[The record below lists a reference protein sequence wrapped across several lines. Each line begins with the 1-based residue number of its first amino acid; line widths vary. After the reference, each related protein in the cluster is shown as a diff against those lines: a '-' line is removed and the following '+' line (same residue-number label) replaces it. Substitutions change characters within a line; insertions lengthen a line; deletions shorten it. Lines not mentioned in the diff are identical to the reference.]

1 MKNIKRKI
9 FQIILTVFMV
19 FSSCFLTGTVEAA
32 SSGVENA
39 LNKGMLISRNDVI
52 DDYGFNNDQVP
63 PFAKDGGAT
72 GSEQTNGNEGLVW
85 TNKKVENGDEDGQF
99 IITLSTVGY
108 RYREVD
114 NENNRTE
121 QWKNPIEDKT
131 YLEIIEDIENGYS
144 YVDGSMN
151 VTKRIGLDNQ
161 KPYNIDNTDNQ
172 IKLIFNEEDITPKD
186 DTIAFDVQIQF
197 TVEFTM
203 ENPNVSVNY
212 STGDAVSKFI
222 PAGDNYYYYTWDVQ
236 KTSIKLDGIN
246 WSNGKGYQFRNG
258 TELKNVTLEGV
269 TFQQSIGI
277 EHTALINNGN
287 DEVKVEINGINYSKF
302 QFDLST
308 TDLNNLVDFFANSNI
323 YIKDMYIYQAT
334 NDVANKQYFTII
346 EINYVYNDESI
357 NVRFAPVYT
366 AGNPGGNNGESVDI
380 VQIIDKSDP
389 VLRDDYVPDQD
400 GNLVKQFDKKGVL
413 AFSMIQESDIKS
425 KKTAH
430 VIDWDDRTYQID
442 LYAAHNI
449 NTNVEPIDLV
459 MMLDFSGSMP
469 WFVNQPTGPIYLK
482 DKIPVN
488 LKGSEVVNKE
498 GDTTIDKWKYN
509 LYVKDV
515 VQEVKGDNGNV
526 IKRFYEYKPIVWVNE
541 GKHDTGGNKDVY
553 LESGWYIVKSSKDG
567 RKVID
572 ADKINSGDDDEKYV
586 SSIDWSLNKN
596 EEGEEIVYSRS
607 DSDMTKLEALQKAV
621 YNFVVRLQ
629 ALSSESKIAIIPFAG
644 DIIDNDYASDS
655 LQSIKPQ
662 DINKLFNSITL
673 QGNTNQH
680 AAMVKAKDI
689 IEKSTSS
696 NKKYAILFSDGVPT
710 YGKKIDDNK
719 SIPDSDT
726 FNKAADELKTI
737 CSTFFTAG
745 IFANKTDS
753 AGVTEMTGWATDK
766 NCVYIED
773 TSNDLI
779 EAFNDIF
786 GRITVQ
792 ITGVT
797 VKDYIDS
804 RFEVIDAEGNVINI
818 SDISEDGI
826 PYNGG
831 TLKKDYDDRMYV
843 EWTNVNLSYAED
855 VTTGWHKTIYVKA
868 KDEYIG
874 GNNVTTNDED
884 SGITVGDVTKEFDQP
899 TVNVKVDFV
908 VGNYD
913 EKVFYGESVDLDEVD
928 SKLFET
934 VNNSKGEPL
943 TIAPDGSR
951 LDKGNFT
958 LEWYSSVDVDKSNVI
973 NDTKIEENDEIITP
987 QGPESYYL
995 RVQLKVENSDGSS
1008 KENTEG
1014 HENTI
1019 DSTLLAK
1026 NDMDVEGKFDDNRLD
1041 DSINGKD
1048 IDDYANASSQYGV
1061 YVVDVVKG
1069 NITIHKNILDD
1080 TIADPDTQGD
1090 SIFTFLI
1097 DGTTESGKK
1106 IHEYKV
1112 LRFENF
1118 KSQSFTI
1125 DDLEKGIYTI
1135 TELNTI
1141 RYNLINVSENGNNQV
1156 FCDKTEKNDGLI
1168 FHIGYNTEK
1177 KESIQAVHGEG
1188 VFTNDLENDENYG
1201 DTGVVTNSFEV
1212 DANGTVT
1219 INKDFHNNKGED

>member
-39 LNKGMLISRNDVI
+39 LNKGMLISKNDVI
-52 DDYGFNNDQVP
+52 DDNGFNDDEVP
-63 PFAKDGGAT
+63 YFVKDEGTT

-85 TNKKVENGDEDGQF
+85 TNKKVEKGDEDGQF

-131 YLEIIEDIENGYS
+131 DLEIIEDIENGYS
-144 YVDGSMN
+144 YVDGSMK
-151 VTKRIGLDNQ
+151 VTKRSGLNNQ
-161 KPYNIDNTDNQ
+161 NPYNIDNTNNQ
-172 IKLIFNEEDITPKD
+172 IKLIFNEGDITQ
-186 DTIAFDVQIQF
+186 TNGTTAFDVQIQF
-197 TVEFTM
+197 TVEFSM

-222 PAGDNYYYYTWDVQ
+222 PAGDNYYYYTWDIQ
-236 KTSIKLDGIN
+236 KTDMKIYGLNWNNEAKDGDGLKGVSQGGKWSLMGIDGTLFDLDMNDRSGFWNDTSHSKELANDILLEHGIT
-246 WSNGKGYQFRNG
+246 S
-258 TELKNVTLEGV
+258 LNVYLYVHGQHENKYFEFIIT
-269 TFQQSIGI
+269 
-277 EHTALINNGN
+277 
-287 DEVKVEINGINYSKF
+287 INYEDGQS
-302 QFDLST
+302 
-308 TDLNNLVDFFANSNI
+308 LVLEP
-323 YIKDMYIYQAT
+323 M
-334 NDVANKQYFTII
+334 
-346 EINYVYNDESI
+346 
-357 NVRFAPVYT
+357 APL
-366 AGNPGGNNGESVDI
+366 GNNGGVEDDKEGVHLG
-380 VQIIDKSDP
+380 VVIDKDDP

-400 GNLVKQFDKKGVL
+400 GNLVKQFDNKGVL

-655 LQSIKPQ
+655 LQSIEPQ

-804 RFEVIDAEGNVINI
+804 RFEVIDAEGNVIDI

-831 TLKKDYDDRMYV
+831 TLKKDSDDRMYV

-855 VTTGWHKTIYVKA
+855 ITTGWHKTIYVKA

-874 GNNVTTNDED
+874 GNNVTTNDKD

-934 VNNSKGEPL
+934 VYNSKGEPL

-973 NDTKIEENDEIITP
+973 NDTKIEENDKIITP

-1026 NDMDVEGKFDDNRLD
+1026 NDMDVKDKFDSNRLD
-1041 DSINGKD
+1041 DNINGKD
-1048 IDDYANASSQYGV
+1048 IDDYANTSSQYGV

-1069 NITIHKNILDD
+1069 SITIRKNIFGND
-1080 TIADPDTQGD
+1080 IADPDTQGD

-1112 LRFENF
+1112 LRFENA
-1118 KSQSFTI
+1118 KPQSFKI
-1125 DDLEKGIYTI
+1125 EDLEKGTYTI

-1141 RYNLINVSENGNNQV
+1141 RYNLISAEPNENNQV
-1156 FCDKTEKNDGLI
+1156 FCDKTEEKDGLI
-1168 FHIGYNTEK
+1168 FRIGYDTEK
-1177 KESIQAVHGEG
+1177 NESIQAVHGEG

-1201 DTGVVTNSFEV
+1201 DTGVVTNSFVV